1 MKKVVLRNYPK
12 ITGKHLSKSLFINKV
27 AGLSH
32 IKETLKQ
39 VFVIFD
45 SLL

>member
-12 ITGKHLSKSLFINKV
+12 ITGKHLCKSLFINKV